1 MLSGLESEALAA
13 AGASTVQ
20 YLATT
25 FGCHAGAEAVGAGAF
40 QYAWLKCSFHS
51 NIQIV
56 CKPELQFGQVAQ
68 Q

>member
-1 MLSGLESEALAA
+1 VLSGLESEALAA

-25 FGCHAGAEAVGAGAF
+25 FGCHTGAEAMGAGAF
-40 QYAWLKCSFHS
+40 QYAGLKCSFHS
-51 NIQIV
+51 NDPSV
-56 CKPELQFGQVAQ
+56 CEPELQFGQLAQ